1 MAKTIAVTEQP
12 STGLQQLKSQP
23 ARLDRVPQGRA
34 QRDAQGDLALARRG
48 AVDHDRR
55 PRHRLH
61 LRRVLLAGGQ
71 HHRPGDRGPA
81 APPDHSTKQIRAFP
95 GKASREKQTMR
106 EKGTT
111 MAAEEQNPEE
121 QNPEGERPETHEQL
135 APPVN
140 ENFKWYIIHAY
151 SGFERKVRESLE
163 SRITAFGL
171 QNRIGRIMIP
181 TEPVTEL
188 RNGKK
193 YTIERVFLPGY
204 VLVEMEL
211 DNDLWHVIKNTPR
224 VTGFLGTGDKPVALS
239 EQEVSSI
246 LFRSDAAKDKPSMK
260 VKFEKGEQVRINEGP
275 FANFTGA
282 VDDVNE
288 DRQTLKVMVSIFGRS
303 TPVEIEFSKVDKVDR
318 VALPT

>member
-1 MAKTIAVTEQP
+1 
-12 STGLQQLKSQP
+12 
-23 ARLDRVPQGRA
+23 
-34 QRDAQGDLALARRG
+34 
-48 AVDHDRR
+48 
-55 PRHRLH
+55 
-61 LRRVLLAGGQ
+61 
-71 HHRPGDRGPA
+71 
-81 APPDHSTKQIRAFP
+81 
-95 GKASREKQTMR
+95 MR
-106 EKGTT
+106 EEGTT

-121 QNPEGERPETHEQL
+121 QNTEAINAGGEPSTEQPTDQL

-224 VTGFLGTGDKPVALS
+224 VTGFLGTGDNPVALS

-246 LFRSDAAKDKPSMK
+246 LFRSDASKDKPSMK
-260 VKFEKGEQVRINEGP
+260 IKFDKGEQVRINEGP
-275 FANFTGA
+275 FANFTGT

-303 TPVEIEFSKVDKVDR
+303 TPVEIEFSKVDKVEE
-318 VALPT
+318 

>member
-1 MAKTIAVTEQP
+1 MAKE
-12 STGLQQLKSQP
+12 
-23 ARLDRVPQGRA
+23 
-34 QRDAQGDLALARRG
+34 
-48 AVDHDRR
+48 
-55 PRHRLH
+55 
-61 LRRVLLAGGQ
+61 
-71 HHRPGDRGPA
+71 
-81 APPDHSTKQIRAFP
+81 
-95 GKASREKQTMR
+95 
-106 EKGTT
+106 GTLT
-111 MAAEEQNPEE
+111 MAADEQV
-121 QNPEGERPETHEQL
+121 PETPGGEPPAEHL

-163 SRITAFGL
+163 SRIQAFGL

-224 VTGFLGTGDKPVALS
+224 VTGFLGTGDSPVALS
-239 EQEVSSI
+239 EAEVSSI
-246 LFRSDAAKDKPSMK
+246 LFRSETSKDKPSMK

-275 FANFTGA
+275 FANFNGV
-282 VDDVNE
+282 VDEVNE
-288 DRQTLKVMVSIFGRS
+288 DRETLKVMVTIFGRS
-303 TPVEIEFSKVDKVDR
+303 TPVELEFGKVEKIE
-318 VALPT
+318 

>member
-1 MAKTIAVTEQP
+1 MAVK
-12 STGLQQLKSQP
+12 
-23 ARLDRVPQGRA
+23 
-34 QRDAQGDLALARRG
+34 
-48 AVDHDRR
+48 
-55 PRHRLH
+55 
-61 LRRVLLAGGQ
+61 
-71 HHRPGDRGPA
+71 
-81 APPDHSTKQIRAFP
+81 
-95 GKASREKQTMR
+95 EKKPEAIT
-106 EKGTT
+106 
-111 MAAEEQNPEE
+111 PEE
-121 QNPEGERPETHEQL
+121 PEVPVVEGEGEHL

-163 SRITAFGL
+163 SRINAYSL

-246 LFRSDAAKDKPSMK
+246 LFRSDVSKEKPALK
-260 VKFEKGEQVRINEGP
+260 IKFEKGEQVRINEGP
-275 FANFTGA
+275 FANFNGA

-288 DRQTLKVMVSIFGRS
+288 DKQTLKVMVSIFGRS
-303 TPVEIEFSKVDKVDR
+303 TPVEIEFSKVDKMEE
-318 VALPT
+318 

>member
-1 MAKTIAVTEQP
+1 
-12 STGLQQLKSQP
+12 
-23 ARLDRVPQGRA
+23 
-34 QRDAQGDLALARRG
+34 
-48 AVDHDRR
+48 
-55 PRHRLH
+55 
-61 LRRVLLAGGQ
+61 
-71 HHRPGDRGPA
+71 
-81 APPDHSTKQIRAFP
+81 
-95 GKASREKQTMR
+95 MR
-106 EKGTT
+106 EEGIT
-111 MAAEEQNPEE
+111 MAAEEQNPVE
-121 QNPEGERPETHEQL
+121 QNLQGDSTEQL

-204 VLVEMEL
+204 VLVEMDL

-224 VTGFLGTGDKPVALS
+224 VTGFLGTGDNPVALS

-246 LFRSDAAKDKPSMK
+246 LFRSETSANKPTLK
-260 VKFEKGEQVRINEGP
+260 VKFDKGEQVRINEGP

-282 VDDVNE
+282 VDDINE
-288 DRQTLKVMVSIFGRS
+288 DKHTLKVMVSIFGRS
-303 TPVEIEFSKVDKVDR
+303 TPVEIEFSKVDKIVDE
-318 VALPT
+318 

>member
-1 MAKTIAVTEQP
+1 MHQE
-12 STGLQQLKSQP
+12 
-23 ARLDRVPQGRA
+23 
-34 QRDAQGDLALARRG
+34 
-48 AVDHDRR
+48 
-55 PRHRLH
+55 
-61 LRRVLLAGGQ
+61 
-71 HHRPGDRGPA
+71 
-81 APPDHSTKQIRAFP
+81 
-95 GKASREKQTMR
+95 
-106 EKGTT
+106 GTLT
-111 MAAEEQNPEE
+111 MAAEEQLT
-121 QNPEGERPETHEQL
+121 EGQTPGEPPAEQL

-140 ENFKWYIIHAY
+140 ENFKWYIIPAY

-163 SRITAFGL
+163 SRIQAFGL

-239 EQEVSSI
+239 EAEVSSI
-246 LFRSDAAKDKPSMK
+246 LFRSESAKDKPSMK

-275 FANFTGA
+275 FANFNGT

-303 TPVEIEFSKVDKVDR
+303 TPVEIEFAKVDKMEE
-318 VALPT
+318 

>member
-1 MAKTIAVTEQP
+1 
-12 STGLQQLKSQP
+12 
-23 ARLDRVPQGRA
+23 
-34 QRDAQGDLALARRG
+34 
-48 AVDHDRR
+48 
-55 PRHRLH
+55 
-61 LRRVLLAGGQ
+61 
-71 HHRPGDRGPA
+71 
-81 APPDHSTKQIRAFP
+81 
-95 GKASREKQTMR
+95 MR

-121 QNPEGERPETHEQL
+121 QNPQGAAPLEQL

-193 YTIERVFLPGY
+193 YTIERCFLPGY
-204 VLVEMEL
+204 VLVEMDL

-224 VTGFLGTGDKPVALS
+224 VTGFLGTGDNPVALS

-246 LFRSDAAKDKPSMK
+246 LFRSDVSKDKPSMK
-260 VKFEKGEQVRINEGP
+260 VKFQKSESVRITEGP
-275 FANFTGA
+275 FANFNGI
-282 VDDVNE
+282 VDEVNE
-288 DRQTLKVMVSIFGRS
+288 DRETLKVMVTIFGRS
-303 TPVEIEFSKVDKVDR
+303 TPVELEFGKVEKSIE
-318 VALPT
+318 